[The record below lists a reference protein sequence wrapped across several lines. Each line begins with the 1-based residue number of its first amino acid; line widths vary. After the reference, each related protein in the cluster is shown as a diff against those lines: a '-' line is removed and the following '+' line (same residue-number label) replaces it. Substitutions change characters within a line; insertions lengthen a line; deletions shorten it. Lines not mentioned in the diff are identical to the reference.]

1 MKLSNIKIKSKVH
14 LLSSILLI
22 FTVFVGIFGY
32 IQLKISNDNM
42 ESMYNNKLNAIN
54 WLNDNRNQARAI
66 EADMYYI
73 ILYPD
78 DKDKQNE
85 KMKDIEKRRKMF
97 DDNFQNYKKVE
108 LDTYE
113 EDMITAIE
121 NDLSKYREGRD
132 VILKLALE
140 GKQKEAL
147 EKNEDIKKCGQQFSS
162 KFKRVSSAYCKRS
175 RWD

>member
-1 MKLSNIKIKSKVH
+1 MKLSNIKIKSKLH

-22 FTVFVGIFGY
+22 FTVFIGIFGY

-85 KMKDIEKRRKMF
+85 KMKDIEKEGKC
-97 DDNFQNYKKVE
+97 
-108 LDTYE
+108 L
-113 EDMITAIE
+113 MITF
-121 NDLSKYREGRD
+121 KT
-132 VILKLALE
+132 
-140 GKQKEAL
+140 
-147 EKNEDIKKCGQQFSS
+147 IKK
-162 KFKRVSSAYCKRS
+162 
-175 RWD
+175 

>member
-1 MKLSNIKIKSKVH
+1 MSNLVIKQCNNIFAESNGIKNSENKFGGDFILKLSNIKIKSKLH

-22 FTVFVGIFGY
+22 FTVFIGIFGY

-85 KMKDIEKRRKMF
+85 KMKDIEKEGKC
-97 DDNFQNYKKVE
+97 
-108 LDTYE
+108 L
-113 EDMITAIE
+113 MITF
-121 NDLSKYREGRD
+121 KT
-132 VILKLALE
+132 
-140 GKQKEAL
+140 
-147 EKNEDIKKCGQQFSS
+147 IKK
-162 KFKRVSSAYCKRS
+162 
-175 RWD
+175 

>member
-1 MKLSNIKIKSKVH
+1 MKLSNIKIKSKLH

-22 FTVFVGIFGY
+22 FTVFIGIFGY

-97 DDNFQNYKKVE
+97 DDNFQNYKK
-108 LDTYE
+108 
-113 EDMITAIE
+113 
-121 NDLSKYREGRD
+121 
-132 VILKLALE
+132 
-140 GKQKEAL
+140 
-147 EKNEDIKKCGQQFSS
+147 
-162 KFKRVSSAYCKRS
+162 
-175 RWD
+175 

>member
-1 MKLSNIKIKSKVH
+1 MKLSNIKIKSKLH

-22 FTVFVGIFGY
+22 FTVFIGIFGY

-85 KMKDIEKRRKMF
+85 KMKTLKKEGKCLMITF
-97 DDNFQNYKKVE
+97 NYKKVE

-113 EDMITAIE
+113 EDMITTIE
-121 NDLSKYREGRD
+121 NDLSKYRKEGMR
-132 VILKLALE
+132 
-140 GKQKEAL
+140 
-147 EKNEDIKKCGQQFSS
+147 
-162 KFKRVSSAYCKRS
+162 Y
-175 RWD
+175 

>member
-1 MKLSNIKIKSKVH
+1 MKLSNIKIKSKLH

-22 FTVFVGIFGY
+22 FTVFIGIFGY

-97 DDNFQNYKKVE
+97 DDNFQ
-108 LDTYE
+108 
-113 EDMITAIE
+113 
-121 NDLSKYREGRD
+121 
-132 VILKLALE
+132 KL
-140 GKQKEAL
+140 
-147 EKNEDIKKCGQQFSS
+147 
-162 KFKRVSSAYCKRS
+162 
-175 RWD
+175 